1 MNIAK
6 FLRTRILK
14 NICELLFLWLGFT
27 NVILNVACVL
37 FVIEKQR
44 IVYWSTFFVFLVICF
59 FIFCFTSQYVFYLGN
74 IPSLKA
80 ENYCISRRHRL
91 RDQTN
96 KQPLSNFEP
105 PKSWKYKQLWG
116 LKPDPSCLQKKL
128 YFYWQVSIDLFPS
141 IWY

>member
-14 NICELLFLWLGFT
+14 NICEGLFLWLGFT
-27 NVILNVACVL
+27 NVILNAACVL

-44 IVYWSTFFVFLVICF
+44 IVCILIYLFFYIL
-59 FIFCFTSQYVFYLGN
+59 CFTSQYVFYLGN

-91 RDQTN
+91 LDQTN

-128 YFYWQVSIDLFPS
+128 HFYWQVSIYLFPS